1 MSSDESI
8 KLVAGLGNPGSQY
21 EATRHN
27 VGYWL
32 VDELARKYNGHFK
45 NESKFKGEVAK
56 IHVGGQDVWLIKPS
70 TFMNLSGQ
78 SVSALA
84 RFYKIQPEQVLVV
97 HDELDLDPGV
107 ARLKSGGGHG
117 GHNGLRD
124 VSEKMGKNYWRI
136 RLGIGHPGH
145 KSQVADYVLK
155 KPSQDDRISLERAID
170 DALGVIELALTGDQE
185 RAMHLLHTNKR

>member
-1 MSSDESI
+1 VSSNESI

-21 EATRHN
+21 ESTRHN
-27 VGYWL
+27 VGYWF
-32 VDELARKYNGHFK
+32 VDELIRKYNAQFK
-45 NESKFKGEVAK
+45 RESKFKGEVAK
-56 IHVGGQDVWLIKPS
+56 IYVAGHDIWLLRPD

-84 RFYKIQPEQVLVV
+84 RFYKIQAEEVLVI

-124 VSEKMGKNYWRI
+124 VSEKLGKTYQRI
-136 RLGIGHPGH
+136 RLGVGHPGH
-145 KSQVADYVLK
+145 KNMVSDYVLK
-155 KPSQDDRISLERAID
+155 KPSQDDRISIERAID
-170 DALGVIELALTGDQE
+170 DALAVFELIVAGESQK
-185 RAMHLLHTNKR
+185 AMNELHTKN

>member
-8 KLVAGLGNPGSQY
+8 KLVVGLGNPGSQY
-21 EATRHN
+21 ESTRHN
-27 VGYWL
+27 VGYWF
-32 VDELARKYNGHFK
+32 VDELIRQYNAQFK
-45 NESKFKGEVAK
+45 RESKFKGEVAK
-56 IHVGGQDVWLIKPS
+56 VYVAGHDLYLLKPE

-84 RFYKIQPEQVLVV
+84 RFYKIQAEQVLII

-124 VSEKMGKNYWRI
+124 VSEKLGKKYQRI
-136 RLGIGHPGH
+136 RLGVGHPGH
-145 KSQVADYVLK
+145 KNMVSDYVLK
-155 KPSQDDRISLERAID
+155 KPSQDDRISIERAMD
-170 DALGVIELALTGDQE
+170 DALAVFELIVAGNSQK
-185 RAMHLLHTNKR
+185 AMNELHTKS

>member
-1 MSSDESI
+1 VSSDGSI

-21 EATRHN
+21 AATRHN

-32 VDELARKYNGHFK
+32 IDELVRKYSAHFK
-45 NESKFKGEVAK
+45 RESKFKGEVAK
-56 IHVGGQDVWLIKPS
+56 IYVAGHDVWLLKPD

-84 RFYKIQPEQVLVV
+84 RFYKIQPEEVLVI

-107 ARLKSGGGHG
+107 VRLKSGGGHG

-124 VSEKMGKNYWRI
+124 VSEKMGKSYQRI
-136 RLGIGHPGH
+136 RLGVGHPGN
-145 KSQVADYVLK
+145 KNQVSDYVLK
-155 KPSQDDRISLERAID
+155 KPSQDDRISIERAID
-170 DALGVIELALTGDQE
+170 DALDVFELIVAGDSQK
-185 RAMHLLHTNKR
+185 AMNELHSK

>member
-1 MSSDESI
+1 MSSDGSI

-21 EATRHN
+21 AATRHN

-32 VDELARKYNGHFK
+32 IDELVRKYSAHFK
-45 NESKFKGEVAK
+45 RESKFKGEVAK
-56 IHVGGQDVWLIKPS
+56 IYVAGHDVWLLKPD

-84 RFYKIQPEQVLVV
+84 RFYKIQPEEVLVI

-107 ARLKSGGGHG
+107 VRLKSGGGHG

-124 VSEKMGKNYWRI
+124 VSEKMGKSYQRI
-136 RLGIGHPGH
+136 RLGVGHPGN
-145 KSQVADYVLK
+145 KNQVSDYVLK
-155 KPSQDDRISLERAID
+155 KPSQDDRISIERAID
-170 DALGVIELALTGDQE
+170 DALDVFELIVAGDSQK
-185 RAMHLLHTNKR
+185 AMNELHSK